1 MPNPISA
8 YGRSKLG
15 GEVSVA
21 AANPK
26 HFIVR
31 SSWLFGVGG
40 KNFVE
45 TMLRLGDEQDEILVV
60 SDQRGCPTSTA
71 DLGNGMVQLVETDNF
86 GIHHMRGG
94 GECTWFDF
102 AAEIFDQAQMETRV
116 MSATTEMM
124 ARTAPRPAYSVLGH
138 GRDDVIELPPWQR
151 SLRRY
156 LDDREFE
163 KWLQCYADD
172 VVYWMPSWDDDDT
185 LVEDPQR
192 DVSLIYYANK
202 GGLEDRV
209 FRIRTERS
217 SATSLPEPRTSHNIA
232 NVEVIE
238 RRGDLVDVRFNWH
251 TMYFR
256 YKTVDP
262 YYGTSFYTIDF
273 SGEQPLIRR
282 KTVVLKNDYIHHVV
296 DVYHF

>member
-1 MPNPISA
+1 VRITVAGSEGMLARDVIEAAERRGHEVDAPNRAEMDITDPTAIDEALEDFRPDAVINCAAWSDVDGAEDDERGAMRVNDTGAALLAAGAARIGASVLYPSSDYVFDGTKRTPYLEEDMPNPISA

-31 SSWLFGVGG
+31 SSWLFGVAG

-45 TMLRLGDEQDEILVV
+45 TMLRLGSQQDEILVV

-71 DLGNGMVQLVETDNF
+71 DLGDGMIQLVETDHF

-102 AAEIFDQAQMETRV
+102 AVEIFDQAEMDTRV

-124 ARTAPRPAYSVLGH
+124 ARKAARPAYSVLGH
-138 GRDDVIELPPWQR
+138 GRDDAIELPDWKR

-156 LDDREFE
+156 LDDRE
-163 KWLQCYADD
+163 
-172 VVYWMPSWDDDDT
+172 
-185 LVEDPQR
+185 LVR
-192 DVSLIYYANK
+192 
-202 GGLEDRV
+202 
-209 FRIRTERS
+209 
-217 SATSLPEPRTSHNIA
+217 
-232 NVEVIE
+232 
-238 RRGDLVDVRFNWH
+238 
-251 TMYFR
+251 
-256 YKTVDP
+256 
-262 YYGTSFYTIDF
+262 
-273 SGEQPLIRR
+273 
-282 KTVVLKNDYIHHVV
+282 
-296 DVYHF
+296 

>member
-1 MPNPISA
+1 MLARDVIEAAERRGHEVDAPNRAEMDITDPTAIDEALEDFRPDAVINCAAWSDVDGAEDDERGAMRVNDTGAALLAAGAARIGASVLYPSSDYVFDGTKRTPYLEEDMPNPISA

-31 SSWLFGVGG
+31 SSWLFGVAG

-45 TMLRLGDEQDEILVV
+45 TMLRLGSQQDEILVV

-71 DLGNGMVQLVETDNF
+71 DLGDGMIQLVETDHF

-102 AAEIFDQAQMETRV
+102 AVEIFDQAEMDTRV

-124 ARTAPRPAYSVLGH
+124 ARKAARPAYSVLGH
-138 GRDDVIELPPWQR
+138 GRDDAIELPDWKR

-156 LDDREFE
+156 LDDRE
-163 KWLQCYADD
+163 
-172 VVYWMPSWDDDDT
+172 
-185 LVEDPQR
+185 LVR
-192 DVSLIYYANK
+192 
-202 GGLEDRV
+202 
-209 FRIRTERS
+209 
-217 SATSLPEPRTSHNIA
+217 
-232 NVEVIE
+232 
-238 RRGDLVDVRFNWH
+238 
-251 TMYFR
+251 
-256 YKTVDP
+256 
-262 YYGTSFYTIDF
+262 
-273 SGEQPLIRR
+273 
-282 KTVVLKNDYIHHVV
+282 
-296 DVYHF
+296 